1 MKKFFYLLLLFLAFA
16 INSDAKQITQ
26 EQALNVAQNALISS
40 NLRNS
45 GSGLQLTQIV
55 YDQSPSLRSTK
66 TTLYYVY
73 NLNEE
78 GFIIIAGDD
87 RAYPVIGYSFN
98 GSYDQ
103 ANLPPNFQLW
113 MEDVANVVSGI
124 IKEDIL
130 PSEKT
135 QTAWKNYLNGNGI
148 NLRATQATWLVE
160 TKWSQGAP
168 YNTNCPMAGIE
179 RTVTGCVATTMA
191 QLMYFYRYP
200 SGSMGNITIPG
211 YTTKTEKF
219 PLTPI
224 NLNGVSYNW
233 NLLRTTY
240 SGSDTDASAQEVAK
254 LMLHC
259 GVSVK
264 MDYNRNS
271 AGGSGATSSDMAQA
285 FYTYFGYDKGIQTK
299 KRDYYTAANWK
310 NLLATEINAGRPVA
324 YSGQDT
330 GGGGGHAFICDGY
343 DNSNETF
350 HFNWGWGGSYDGF
363 FYIESSLAVSSYN
376 FFNYNE
382 IQIGIQPDK
391 GGDFVRNMVMG
402 PGTDNDGNPLI
413 LSSSVTQ
420 INQGDA
426 NTFIVS
432 ASFWN
437 IGFSVF
443 SGYLGFVLLKQDY
456 TFVEYL
462 GRIGIGGGGLNPG
475 YYANLSNLTGGGLS
489 CWVSDAVP
497 DGDYLIKPAV
507 YENNTW
513 YIIDTPEGAIGELP
527 LRVGAGGADIP
538 KIKSSSLVSVYAEE
552 NQIYI
557 DSNEIETI
565 EIYSIEGNSL
575 IRIEKQAGQT
585 TVSTGSIAKGVVI
598 VKGSSGW
605 VQKVLVK

>member
-16 INSDAKQITQ
+16 INSEAKQITQ
-26 EQALNVAQNALISS
+26 KQALNVAQNALLSS
-40 NLRNS
+40 DLRNS
-45 GSGLQLTQIV
+45 GSDLQLTQIV
-55 YDQSPSLRSTK
+55 YDQSSLLRSTK

-87 RAYPVIGYSFN
+87 RAYPIIGYSFN

-113 MEDVANVVSGI
+113 MEDVANVVSRI
-124 IKEDIL
+124 IEEDIL

-135 QTAWKNYLNGNGI
+135 QTAWESYLNGNGT
-148 NLRATQATWLVE
+148 NLRATQATWLIE
-160 TKWSQGAP
+160 TQWNQGAP
-168 YNTNCPMAGIE
+168 YDNDCPTIGTE
-179 RTVTGCVATTMA
+179 KTVTGCVATTMA
-191 QLMYFYRYP
+191 QLMYFHRCP
-200 SGSMGNITIPG
+200 SGPMENISIPG
-211 YTTKTEKF
+211 YITKTARL
-219 PLTPI
+219 PLEPI
-224 NLNGVSYNW
+224 DLNGVSYNW
-233 NLLRTTY
+233 DLLQTTY
-240 SGSDTDASAQEVAK
+240 YSFINASAREVAK

-264 MDYNRNS
+264 MDYNTSR
-271 AGGSGATSSDMAQA
+271 AGGSGAISSDMARA
-285 FYTYFGYDKGIQTK
+285 FCTYFGYDKGIQTK

-310 NLLATEINAGRPVA
+310 NLLISEINAGRPVA

-350 HFNWGWGGSYDGF
+350 HFNWGWGGNSDGF
-363 FYIESSLAVSSYN
+363 FHIESSLAVSGYN

-382 IQIGIQPDK
+382 IQIGIQPNK
-391 GGDFVRNMVMG
+391 GGDFISNIVMG
-402 PGTDNDGNPLI
+402 PETNNSGSPLI
-413 LSSSVTQ
+413 FGSSATQ
-420 INQGDA
+420 INQGEA
-426 NTFIVS
+426 NQFIVS
-432 ASFWN
+432 APFWN
-437 IGFSVF
+437 IGFNTF
-443 SGYLGFVLLKQDY
+443 NGDLAFVLVEQDY
-456 TFVEYL
+456 TFVKDLNYN
-462 GRIGIGGGGLNPG
+462 ISVGGGLNPG
-475 YYANLSNLTGGGLS
+475 YYASVSLPCYVSNE
-489 CWVSDAVP
+489 VP
-497 DGDYLIKPAV
+497 DGDYLIKPAI
-507 YENNTW
+507 YENDVF
-513 YIIDTPEGAIGELP
+513 YIIDTPVGAIGELP

-565 EIYSIEGNSL
+565 EIYSIEGDSL
-575 IRIEKQAGQT
+575 IQIEKQAGQT

-605 VQKVLVK
+605 ARKVLVK